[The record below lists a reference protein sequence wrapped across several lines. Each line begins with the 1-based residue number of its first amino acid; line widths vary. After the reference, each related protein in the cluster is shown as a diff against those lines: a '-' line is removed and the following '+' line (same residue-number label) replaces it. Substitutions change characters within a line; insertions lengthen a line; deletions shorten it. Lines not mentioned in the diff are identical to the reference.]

1 MPVPHTGRVR
11 VSEFWERMLA
21 LHGAAHAESY
31 ARFQVLTGL
40 EGRTVEQALAAGVA
54 AKEVWRVVCE
64 ATGAPA
70 RLR

>member
-1 MPVPHTGRVR
+1 MRLTD
-11 VSEFWERMLA
+11 FWERMVA

-40 EGRTVEQALAAGVA
+40 DGRTVEQALSAGVP

-64 ATGAPA
+64 ATDAPA

>member
-1 MPVPHTGRVR
+1 MRLTD
-11 VSEFWERMLA
+11 FWERMVA
-21 LHGAAHAESY
+21 LHGPAYAESY

-40 EGRTVEQALAAGVA
+40 GGRTVEQALSDGEP

-64 ATGAPA
+64 ASDAPA